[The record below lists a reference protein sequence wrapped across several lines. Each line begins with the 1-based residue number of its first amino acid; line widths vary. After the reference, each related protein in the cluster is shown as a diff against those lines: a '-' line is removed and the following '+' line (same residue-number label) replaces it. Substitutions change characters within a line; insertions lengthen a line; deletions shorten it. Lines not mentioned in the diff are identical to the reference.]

1 MANLYNQIDLAC
13 DRFILDNP
21 QIMDNTFHRDPL
33 IGYLRDT
40 VEEQFTGGRR
50 NVESDFEYDG
60 ENGGA
65 YDIGDEFDI
74 SEKQAEDAFQIP
86 MQFYYAN
93 VTATLEELEV
103 FNKGPKAIYNF
114 LNTRMSR
121 AYRTIGAHIA
131 MSLYLNGQRAGF
143 TRLISGLAEALNDGT
158 TNSWD
163 GNTYPTYGNQARGGT
178 IGTALSSVPYPTAST
193 TLSRKDIEDSYAQAT
208 IGEGEDEP
216 NIGVTTYKGFSAFKS
231 KFEGL
236 QRFESVQDPKLGF
249 TSIKWMNAYLM
260 RSRYAPGTVISGTAT
275 NDVTKIANAFLKK
288 SSKGVLT
295 AYPTMTTETLWWL
308 NVRRR
313 FMRFLISNS
322 PKFGFGFTGMKAAQ
336 ANNKVAGQILASV
349 GLIVR
354 SPRNHA
360 QVFGFNN

>member
-13 DRFILDNP
+13 DRFVLDNP
-21 QIMDNTFHRDPL
+21 QILDNTFHRDPL

-50 NVESDFEYDG
+50 NLESDFEYDA

-86 MQFYYAN
+86 MQFYYSN

-131 MSLYLNGQRAGF
+131 ISLYLNGQRAGF
-143 TRLISGLAEALNDGT
+143 TRLINGLAEALNDGL

-163 GNTYPTYGNQARGGT
+163 GQKYLTYGNQTRNGT
-178 IGTALSSVPYPTAST
+178 IGTALNSVPFVTGT
-193 TLSRKDIEDSYAQAT
+193 TLSRRDIEESYAQAS

-216 NIGVTTYKGFSAFKS
+216 NIGVTTFKGFSAFKS

-260 RSRYAPGTVISGTAT
+260 RSRYCPGTVISGNQT
-275 NDVTKIANAFLKK
+275 NDVTKVANAFMQK

-295 AYPTMTTETLWWL
+295 AYPTVAFETLWWL

-313 FMRFLISNS
+313 FMRFMISNS

-349 GLIVR
+349 ALITR
-354 SPRNHA
+354 SPRNHCQA
-360 QVFGFNN
+360 YTFTN